1 MERPLQ
7 FVFLEVGAGMDI
19 YDDTS
24 NDHERFERRQLAKDR
39 DRRRQG
45 VLSID
50 EQHAAGIVHD
60 LRKQHIVDVQPQEQ
74 LLIHTPTGTKFERAL
89 ALVYFHRGWQ
99 AADDSDT

>member
-1 MERPLQ
+1 MHPH
-7 FVFLEVGAGMDI
+7 
-19 YDDTS
+19 DDTS

-39 DRRRQG
+39 DCRRRG

-50 EQHAAGIVHD
+50 EQRAAQIVRA
-60 LRKQHIVDVQPQEQ
+60 LREQYIVDVQPEEQ
-74 LLIHTPTGTKFERAL
+74 LMIHTPTGTKFEDDR